1 MRKCPNCNREL
12 DIESFRASRSRKL
25 LKRCR
30 PCSGN
35 KGVLE
40 SPQKAVSPPSKRN
53 RNYTSPTKA
62 SLGRSINR
70 QAPARPP
77 PSLQIPAPPPAPAFL
92 LRGQYSQDDD
102 ETAAAREEQNNIRRR
117 HRLADRHHEERS
129 PTPSLNTLMSR
140 ARAPLESPI
149 SRSPAPSPVPRSAM
163 VLPAIFG
170 SLAPSPVPRSTTVSP
185 VLSQPSAPDPVDER
199 LRPTPPSRTPNLPV
213 SVPDPVDE
221 CPRLT
226 SPSRNPNLP
235 VSEEEWQMLQS
246 FHEELDKDIP
256 EECSVCNER
265 WFNMG
270 ISNGI
275 CIRCRRRD
283 KNKAEDEPEL
293 FSKENLMDPGSIP
306 EHLPALTQVEE
317 MLIAR
322 VHVFIEVRQVRGQ
335 QYKYT
340 GHVINFL
347 QDVEAFV

>member
-1 MRKCPNCNREL
+1 MEPRFIPLRPSPQQPLPTTAPTLKCPSCNREV
-12 DIESFRASRSRKL
+12 DTESFKSKTGKL

-30 PCSGN
+30 PCRGD
-35 KGVLE
+35 KRVLE

-77 PSLQIPAPPPAPAFL
+77 LQIPARPLAPAFL

-185 VLSQPSAPDPVDER
+185 VLSQPSA
-199 LRPTPPSRTPNLPV
+199 
-213 SVPDPVDE
+213 
-221 CPRLT
+221 
-226 SPSRNPNLP
+226 
-235 VSEEEWQMLQS
+235 
-246 FHEELDKDIP
+246 
-256 EECSVCNER
+256 
-265 WFNMG
+265 
-270 ISNGI
+270 
-275 CIRCRRRD
+275 
-283 KNKAEDEPEL
+283 
-293 FSKENLMDPGSIP
+293 
-306 EHLPALTQVEE
+306 
-317 MLIAR
+317 
-322 VHVFIEVRQVRGQ
+322 
-335 QYKYT
+335 
-340 GHVINFL
+340 
-347 QDVEAFV
+347 